1 MLIEEID
8 KYLVQV
14 DRIDSV
20 NSIGIMDIEE
30 IVEFITDSTD
40 EYKNKILGM
49 LDINKRKE
57 VEKLIE
63 GGVL

>member
-14 DRIDSV
+14 DRIDTV